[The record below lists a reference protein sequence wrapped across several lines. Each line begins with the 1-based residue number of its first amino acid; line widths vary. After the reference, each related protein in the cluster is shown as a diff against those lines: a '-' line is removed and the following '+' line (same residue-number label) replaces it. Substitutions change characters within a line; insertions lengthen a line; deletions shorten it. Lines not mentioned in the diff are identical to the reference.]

1 MNIANVIKALRIE
14 SGLTQTELSA
24 KLHISQGTIACY
36 ESGQREPHI
45 LSLIA
50 YADYFGCSVDFLVG
64 RSDEYGNTIYSE
76 TMRKLTVILTAD
88 EIEFVN
94 KYRSLSAEQKILLQG
109 YIDGIK
115 NV

>member
-1 MNIANVIKALRIE
+1 MNIANVIKALRLE

-24 KLHISQGTIACY
+24 KLNISQGTIACY

-64 RSDEYGNTIYSE
+64 RSDEYGNTTYSV
-76 TMRKLTVILTAD
+76 TMRKMIEILTDD
-88 EIEFVN
+88 EMEFIN
-94 KYRSLSAEQKILLQG
+94 KYRTLSAEQKILLQG

-115 NV
+115 NI

>member
-1 MNIANVIKALRIE
+1 MNIANVIKALRLE

-24 KLHISQGTIACY
+24 RLNIAQGTIACY
-36 ESGQREPHI
+36 ENGQREPHI

-76 TMRKLTVILTAD
+76 TTRKMTEILTDD
-88 EIEFVN
+88 EKKLID
-94 KYRSLSAEQKILLQG
+94 KYRSLSAEQKLLLQG
-109 YIDGIK
+109 YLDGIK
-115 NV
+115 SV